1 MCELAGDF
9 LKSHQL
15 RHFSHRQTLW
25 TQLEDF
31 ARTVHASLDPRE
43 AAYTIANEGRRL
55 IECDRLSVAIRK
67 GKKCVVEAISGQ
79 DLFDKRSN
87 IVRMLNHLATAV
99 VATGEAVWYTGDTR
113 DMAPQVEE
121 AVQEYVDEAHS
132 KLVAVLPLARSAP
145 LDEEDDPTKRD
156 EADGPIGALIIE
168 QIEDS
173 RVSGALVQRGEV
185 VSRHSSTALANALEH
200 QNLFLMP
207 VWRALGKTRWV
218 VQSRTL
224 PKTLSIVGAVLLVLL
239 VLIVWPARFT
249 LESKGSLEPVV
260 RQDVFAGIDGV
271 VKELDC
277 SHNDIVPKGK
287 TLVQLRNTDLEVA
300 LTDVEGQRMANE
312 EQLINKQRWLSEEKK
327 LNDEQKYQL
336 AGDLAELLQKK
347 QTLDAQWQLY
357 KAKEK
362 ELDIKSPLNGLVVT
376 WDLQNRLPIGRPVQR
391 GQVLLRVA
399 DPEGPWQ
406 LELRMP
412 EQRMGHI
419 VKYQKKMFDA
429 AREKLRELIEQDV
442 RAKLG
447 DAASNEDVQQQVD
460 AELAKILDVQLHDRL
475 LAEYRQR
482 MDQSLQALLGN
493 IADETI
499 RTKLQAVLQEK
510 SYDAAREKLKAVLPE
525 IETADAALYAEL
537 QKVPMD
543 EPPDDRLE
551 VSYILATEPGKTR
564 YGKVTEIH
572 RSAEIRGDEGNT
584 VLIKVAIDKSD
595 VPDPRPGATV
605 TAQVYCGRR
614 SLGYVLLHDVVAFI
628 QSRILFRYF

>member
-1 MCELAGDF
+1 
-9 LKSHQL
+9 
-15 RHFSHRQTLW
+15 
-25 TQLEDF
+25 
-31 ARTVHASLDPRE
+31 
-43 AAYTIANEGRRL
+43 
-55 IECDRLSVAIRK
+55 
-67 GKKCVVEAISGQ
+67 
-79 DLFDKRSN
+79 
-87 IVRMLNHLATAV
+87 
-99 VATGEAVWYTGDTR
+99 
-113 DMAPQVEE
+113 
-121 AVQEYVDEAHS
+121 
-132 KLVAVLPLARSAP
+132 
-145 LDEEDDPTKRD
+145 
-156 EADGPIGALIIE
+156 
-168 QIEDS
+168 
-173 RVSGALVQRGEV
+173 
-185 VSRHSSTALANALEH
+185 
-200 QNLFLMP
+200 
-207 VWRALGKTRWV
+207 
-218 VQSRTL
+218 
-224 PKTLSIVGAVLLVLL
+224 
-239 VLIVWPARFT
+239 
-249 LESKGSLEPVV
+249 
-260 RQDVFAGIDGV
+260 
-271 VKELDC
+271 
-277 SHNDIVPKGK
+277 
-287 TLVQLRNTDLEVA
+287 
-300 LTDVEGQRMANE
+300 
-312 EQLINKQRWLSEEKK
+312 
-327 LNDEQKYQL
+327 
-336 AGDLAELLQKK
+336 
-347 QTLDAQWQLY
+347 
-357 KAKEK
+357 
-362 ELDIKSPLNGLVVT
+362 
-376 WDLQNRLPIGRPVQR
+376 
-391 GQVLLRVA
+391 
-399 DPEGPWQ
+399 
-406 LELRMP
+406 
-412 EQRMGHI
+412 MGHI